1 MGIFGD
7 SDLTYLNPLAIINQ
21 WSTIVPEAAG
31 RGEKFF
37 GLVEKAMNEMA
48 IPTAEVKRKKV
59 HATKMSGKDDGG
71 NEPCLYIHATAFR
84 GIDTYV
90 VARDWGK
97 HLLLSRYACSLNA
110 MDSLSEFEKENL
122 TAYLSFVHE
131 AVLVAT
137 KEIMGELNKD
147 FSKIN
152 AKSQGLIDI
161 V

>member
-1 MGIFGD
+1 MGIFGN
-7 SDLTYLNPLAIINQ
+7 SDEVNLNPLAIINQ

-37 GLVEKAMNEMA
+37 GLVEKVMNDIA
-48 IPTAEVKRKKV
+48 IPTVVIERKQL
-59 HATKMSGKDDGG
+59 HAIKMKGKDNAG
-71 NEPCLYIHATAFR
+71 EVPCLYIHATAFR
-84 GIDTYV
+84 GVDTYV
-90 VARDWGK
+90 VARDWSK

-110 MDSLSEFEKENL
+110 MDTMSEFEKENL
-122 TAYLSFVHE
+122 TAYLSFIHN
-131 AVLVAT
+131 AVLLAT
-137 KEIMGELNKD
+137 QEIMGELNKD

>member
-1 MGIFGD
+1 MA
-7 SDLTYLNPLAIINQ
+7 YLNPLAIINQ

-48 IPTAEVKRKKV
+48 IPNVVSERKQL
-59 HATKMSGKDDGG
+59 HATKMSGKDTGG
-71 NEPCLYIHATAFR
+71 EVPCLYIHTTSR

-90 VARDWGK
+90 VARDWGGK
-97 HLLLSRYACSLNA
+97 HLLLSRYVCSLNS

-122 TAYLSFVHE
+122 TAYLSFVHN
-131 AVLVAT
+131 AVLLAT
-137 KEIMGELNKD
+137 EEIMGELNKD

-152 AKSQGLIDI
+152 AKSEGLIDI